1 MSRNLRNYFRNTVE
15 NNSTIQK
22 ALSSLAGS
30 RCLIT
35 GANGII
41 GYALSRLIDAH
52 TSADLFLA
60 SRRFHYEGQE
70 MLSEKVKHVGYSL
83 LTGERFDYIF
93 HCATYSQPSKFLSDW
108 DPTIRLSTS
117 TLLDLLESTNVRF
130 IFASSTEVYS
140 GLSNVSTEMDNGTT
154 TPQHARGVYIESKR
168 VAEAAC
174 ARSAIASASRI
185 APAAGPYASKD
196 DTRVIFELIRR
207 GRANRAV
214 TLNGGHKN
222 VRQYQYTGSCAFRML
237 VSGILGKE
245 PVYNNAGPYVDTL
258 ENFAKA
264 IADKLQIPYQETG
277 GSLIV
282 SGAADSVRVS
292 MDRFNLEF
300 PEMKDIDPTLDN
312 FICWLVEDYV

>member
-1 MSRNLRNYFRNTVE
+1 MSLNLRDYFRNAVE
-15 NNSTIQK
+15 NNLTIQK
-22 ALSSLAGS
+22 ALSPLAGS

-52 TSADLFLA
+52 ASADLFLA
-60 SRRFHYEGQE
+60 SRRFQYVGQE
-70 MLSEKVKHVGYSL
+70 MLSEKVKHVDYSL
-83 LTGERFDYIF
+83 LQGERFDYIF

-108 DPTIRLSTS
+108 DPTIRLSTV
-117 TLLDLLESTNVRF
+117 TLLDLLASTDVRL

-140 GLSNVSTEMDNGTT
+140 GLSNVSTETENGTT
-154 TPQHARGVYIESKR
+154 TPQHLRGVYIESKR

-185 APAAGPYASKD
+185 APTAGPYAGKD

-207 GRANRAV
+207 GRANRSV
-214 TLNGGHKN
+214 TLYGGHKN
-222 VRQYQYTGSCAFRML
+222 VRQYQYTGSCALRMI

-245 PVYNNAGPYVDTL
+245 SVYNNAGPYVDTL

-264 IADKLQIPYQETG
+264 IADKLQVPYQATG
-277 GSLIV
+277 DSSLV

-292 MDRFNLEF
+292 MDRFHTEF
-300 PEMKDIDPTLDN
+300 PEMKDIDPSLDN
-312 FICWLVEDYV
+312 FICWLVEDYA

>member
-1 MSRNLRNYFRNTVE
+1 MSRNLRDYFRNTVE

-22 ALSSLAGS
+22 TLSLLAGS

-35 GANGII
+35 GANGIV

-60 SRRFHYEGQE
+60 TRRLQYVGQE
-70 MLSEKVKHVGYSL
+70 ILSEKVKHLDYSL
-83 LTGERFDYIF
+83 LLGERFDFIF

-108 DPTIRLSTS
+108 DPTIRLSTGI
-117 TLLDLLESTNVRF
+117 LLDLLASTDVRL

-140 GLSNVSTEMDNGTT
+140 GLSNASTETDNGTT

-174 ARSAIASASRI
+174 ARSAIGRASRI
-185 APAAGPYASKD
+185 APAAGPYAGKD
-196 DTRVIFELIRR
+196 DSRVIFELIQR
-207 GRANRAV
+207 GRANGSV
-214 TLNGGHKN
+214 TLSGGHKN
-222 VRQYQYTGSCAFRML
+222 VRQYQYTGSCALRML

-245 PVYNNAGPYVDTL
+245 SVYNNAGPYVDTL

-264 IADKLQIPYQETG
+264 IAYRMQIPYQATG
-277 GSLIV
+277 GGSIV

-292 MDRFNLEF
+292 MDRFNMEF
-300 PEMKDIDPTLDN
+300 PEMKDIDPSLDD
-312 FICWLVEDYV
+312 FICWLVEDYA